1 MTDLNNFDSINI
13 IFNEISERYF
23 EKIGAP
29 ETWEILRRPQF
40 GTFRVPRS
48 SMIRSLNL
56 LGNVPYESSF
66 QNI

>member
-40 GTFRVPRS
+40 GTFGVPRS
-48 SMIRSLNL
+48 SNDSEFKSFGKCSL
-56 LGNVPYESSF
+56 
-66 QNI
+66 